1 MKTCWKPMGALLS
14 SSDAELLGLAQA
26 IYDIPSLAAWRAA
39 ELKALRHCRLA
50 PPVLEIGCGNG
61 RFASLVLPR
70 VEWGID
76 LNPREIAKCAER
88 NGLYGHLAAMDARAL
103 KFADGTFATV
113 FANCVMEHIP
123 DLDRVLAECRRVLRP
138 GGALIATVPLV
149 EMNRHL
155 LLASGWYARLRAEQ
169 LQHRNLLTPDAWVAA
184 LSKAGFTTV
193 HTTPYLSARMCELWD
208 RVDGPLSMGAGPLT
222 LGRAYSFGLRLLPT
236 SWRRKMNRQWQYY
249 FIRALQE
256 NLLGPEGAPPCAML
270 IQAGV
275 PSGPGT
281 PPAA

>member
-1 MKTCWKPMGALLS
+1 MAALRS
-14 SSDAELLGLAQA
+14 CTDTELLASAQT

-39 ELKALRHCRLA
+39 ELKALRHCTFA

-61 RFASLVLPR
+61 RFASLLLSR
-70 VEWGID
+70 VDCGID
-76 LNPREIAKCAER
+76 LNPRQIAQCAGR
-88 NGLYGHLAAMDARAL
+88 NGLYGHLASMDARAL
-103 KFADGTFATV
+103 KFADGAFATV

-138 GGALIATVPLV
+138 GGALIATVPLI

-155 LLASGWYARLRAEQ
+155 LLASGWYTRLRAEQ
-169 LQHRNLLTPDAWVAA
+169 LQHRNLLPADAWVAA

-193 HTTPYLSARMCELWD
+193 RTTPYLSARMCALWD
-208 RVDGPLSMGAGPLT
+208 RVDGPLCMGAGPLT

-236 SWRRKMNRQWQYY
+236 SWRRKLNGQWQQY

-256 NLLGPEGAPPCAML
+256 NLLGPGGAQPCAML
-270 IQAGV
+270 IQAGT
-275 PSGPGT
+275 PSLAGAW
-281 PPAA
+281 PPRPAT

>member
-1 MKTCWKPMGALLS
+1 MGALLS
-14 SSDAELLGLAQA
+14 SSDAELLGMAQT

-39 ELKALRHCRLA
+39 ELKALRQCTFA

-61 RFASLVLPR
+61 RFAALLLPREVGQASACR

-88 NGLYGHLAAMDARAL
+88 NGLYGHLASMDARAL
-103 KFADGTFATV
+103 KFADGVFATV

-138 GGALIATVPLV
+138 GGALIATVPLI

-155 LLASGWYARLRAEQ
+155 LLASGWYTRLRAEQ
-169 LQHRNLLTPDAWVAA
+169 LQHRNLLAADAWVAA
-184 LSKAGFTTV
+184 LSKAGFTTIR
-193 HTTPYLSARMCELWD
+193 TTPYLSARMCELWD
-208 RVDGPLSMGAGPLT
+208 RVDGPLCMGAGPLT

-236 SWRRKMNRQWQYY
+236 AWRRKLNGQWQHY
-249 FIRALQE
+249 FIRAFRE
-256 NLLGPEGAPPCAML
+256 NLSGPEGPPPCAML
-270 IQAGV
+270 IQAGT
-275 PSGPGT
+275 PSLPG
-281 PPAA
+281 A